1 MKKSAKFKK
10 IGLTA
15 VALPVCVAT
24 MCTCFTFAT
33 PASVAAAEGESSK
46 KELFDAITVEDTCA
60 YGENFYVP
68 VAGSGVN
75 VQVTAPSGGDPIDLG
90 AATDGRYSVKANE
103 VGNYIVKYSTESGD
117 VSYDF
122 NVHVSLEEEYFLR
135 LDDNGAD
142 IPTYIQKNGTFKLP
156 GAKVVYYDENNFLQ
170 SYPDVD
176 LTITSTQDGGK
187 EYAAGDTFTASKNG
201 KIYITYSAKVGDDGL
216 KFFNQT
222 FTVNVQNTLNDT
234 VAPTLTVSGVT
245 SDVSVNRAV
254 TLPKATASDNYDE
267 NIKLTVKVTAPDG
280 SNVKRATVNKHGFAE
295 KDEDGEEVVFDND
308 KAMTFYPTEEG
319 RYTVSYIAEDDAGN
333 KSSERVYYI
342 NASDLAAP
350 VFEDVAD
357 HNIPET
363 WGLSVK
369 NSENK
374 VINNGTVKFP
384 VPTVI
389 DNKDRMYAKEE
400 GDENLISVYFRV
412 YDSDNS
418 KTVIEFNNI
427 LSESDRV
434 VVGNDVYGFE
444 DKNEDGSYKSFEFGE
459 DGFVFDFN
467 KYNKKD
473 AKGDAADLP
482 GTYTVLYRARDKA
495 GNTSSKTYT
504 IKLENEY
511 TDNEAPVTPEIN
523 VPAYLSETEKTFDV
537 PSPVVADAKDSR
549 PQIDYRI
556 YTDNGGEDVDG
567 GKYITVKGGEKA
579 DIEKRG
585 SDLYFVFDKDQTVD
599 GESVERTLKLGTK
612 LYFYVEVTD
621 KVGNVTRNTKEN
633 VADHEQSSDVVEI
646 IKKNENKEYNYT
658 TNNMAI
664 ASTEANDTEINVGDE
679 VKAAGFNITTTYA
692 MSNYTGFEVAVSDKD
707 GNAVNVTLDTFTARD
722 KANNSAEI
730 YVKNIVFR
738 PSVVGEHS
746 LVIRV
751 FDVNGRNSVY
761 GYTFDVKASE
771 NGGVDTQA
779 ATIGTTGSVNVKY
792 KLHNEVMKNVGTAG
806 NTYYVARQ
814 IKGGVFSLMGSEFTA
829 KTQGSYSV
837 KDGYINKNA
846 ISGYTNFGESVTPYG
861 GNDGKYTFSISDSA
875 VPVIEVQGVMP
886 TFGDKNVAIVL
897 PKVVAYTE
905 NGNAKVTVEVT
916 KNKSNAV
923 DFDEETNSFIGTTDG
938 EYTVTYTATY
948 ANSAPV
954 TATYTINIGDVEGPE
969 FTISGGTSIRKVV
982 GDTFKFDAMELVDT
996 SEEGTVEITKKLIDP
1011 SRDEVSG
1018 ATVSGSYRNYANSEN
1033 NGTTITLDKVGTY
1046 EVVYTAK
1053 DAVGNTTTQRVTI
1066 TVVGKGSSTPTTLTT
1081 LSTVLIVVAIVL
1093 LAGVIIYVVRF
1104 RKVKK

>member
-15 VALPVCVAT
+15 VALPVCFAT

-33 PASVAAAEGESSK
+33 PARVASAEGEATK
-46 KELFDAITVEDTCA
+46 TTLFEGITVEDTCD
-60 YGENFYVP
+60 YGESFYVP
-68 VAGSGVN
+68 VADNGGN
-75 VQVTAPSGGDPIDLG
+75 VKVIAPSGGDPVDLG
-90 AATDGRYSVKANE
+90 DAIDGKYSVKANE
-103 VGNYIVKYSTESGD
+103 VGNYTVIYSSGSGD
-117 VSYDF
+117 VSYKF
-122 NVHVSLEEEYFLR
+122 NVHVSLDEEYFLR

-142 IPTYIQKNGTFKLP
+142 IPTYIQKNGTFVLP
-156 GAKVVYYDENNFLQ
+156 DAKVVYYDENNFLQ
-170 SYPDVD
+170 AYPDVE
-176 LTITSTQDGGK
+176 LTITSTQDGDK

-201 KIYITYSAKVGDDGL
+201 KVYITYSAKVGDDGF

-222 FTVNVQNTLNDT
+222 FTVNVQNTFNDT

-245 SDVSVNRAV
+245 SDVSVNRSV

-280 SNVKRATVNKHGFAE
+280 SNVKRVTVNKYGFAE
-295 KDEDGEEVVFDND
+295 KDADGEEVVFDND

-350 VFEDVAD
+350 VFDEVAD
-357 HNIPET
+357 YNIPET

-369 NSENK
+369 NAENK
-374 VINNGTVKFP
+374 VINNGTIKFP
-384 VPTVI
+384 VPKVV
-389 DNKDRMYAKEE
+389 DNKDHMYATEQ
-400 GDENLISVYFRV
+400 DDDNLISVYFRV

-427 LSESDRV
+427 LSDSDSV
-434 VVGNDVYGFE
+434 VPGNEVYGFE
-444 DKNEDGSYKSFEFGE
+444 DKNEDGSYKSFKFDR

-511 TDNEAPVTPEIN
+511 TDDEAPVAPELN
-523 VPAYLSETEKTFDV
+523 VPAYLSETEKTFNV
-537 PSPVVADAKDSR
+537 PSPVVADAKDTR
-549 PQIDYRI
+549 PQVEYRI

-567 GKYITVKGGEKA
+567 GKYITVKGGETA

-585 SDLYFVFDKDQTVD
+585 EDLYFVFDKDQTVD

-621 KVGNVTRNTKEN
+621 KVGNVTRNTTDN
-633 VADHEQSSDVVEI
+633 AADFEQSNDVVEI
-646 IKKNENKEYNYT
+646 IKKTAKSEYKYT
-658 TNNMAI
+658 TDGMSI
-664 ASTEANDTEINVGDE
+664 APTDADDKEINVGDE
-679 VKAAGFNITTTYA
+679 VSAAGFNITTSYA

-707 GNAVNVTLDTFTARD
+707 GNAINVTLDTFTARD
-722 KANNSAEI
+722 KEAGTAEI

-738 PSVVGEHS
+738 PSVVGEYS
-746 LVIRV
+746 IVIRV
-751 FDVNGRNSVY
+751 FDVNGNNSVY
-761 GYTFDVKASE
+761 GYTFDVAASE

-829 KTQGSYSV
+829 KSQGSYSV
-837 KDGYINKNA
+837 KDGYIDKND
-846 ISGYTNFGESVTPYG
+846 ISGYKDFGTSVTPYG
-861 GNDGKYTFSISDSA
+861 GNAGKYTFSISDSA

-886 TFGDKNVAIVL
+886 TFGDKNVPIVL
-897 PKVVAYTE
+897 PKVIAYTD

-916 KNKSNAV
+916 NNKSNAV

-938 EYTVTYTATY
+938 AYTVTYTATY

-982 GDTFKFDAMELVDT
+982 GDTFKFESIELVDT
-996 SEEGTVEITKKLIDP
+996 SEEGTVTVTKKLIDP
-1011 SRDEVSG
+1011 SRDEVSD
-1018 ATVSGSYRNYANSEN
+1018 ATVSGSYKNYANSEN
-1033 NGTTITLDKVGTY
+1033 NGTTITLNKVGTY
-1046 EVVYTAK
+1046 EVVYTAT

-1093 LAGVIIYVVRF
+1093 LAGVIIYVIRF